1 MKKTLIFYGIFKCNK
16 IAFWTR
22 PEGIRCQQAE
32 RLWLNLAISEM
43 PVSGQVVIRLIKILD
58 RAYEGARNKG
68 YVNRY
73 TPFDWVENTHVK
85 INTRAQY
92 VLVARYDG
100 PDVYALGV
108 CQV

>member
-1 MKKTLIFYGIFKCNK
+1 MKKTLIIYGIFKSNK

-32 RLWLNLAISEM
+32 RLWLNLADSEI
-43 PVSGQVVIRLIKILD
+43 PVSGQVAIRLIKYLD

-73 TPFDWVENTHVK
+73 IPFDWVENTHVK
-85 INTRAQY
+85 VNTRARY
-92 VLVARYDG
+92 VLVARYCG
-100 PDVYALGV
+100 PDLYDLGV
-108 CQV
+108 RQV